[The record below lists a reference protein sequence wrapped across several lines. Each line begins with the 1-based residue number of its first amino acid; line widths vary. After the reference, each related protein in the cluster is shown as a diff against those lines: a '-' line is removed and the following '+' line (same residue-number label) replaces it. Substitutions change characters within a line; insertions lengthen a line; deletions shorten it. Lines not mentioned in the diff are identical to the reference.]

1 MNEVVEK
8 NRSNKLSKILGID
21 KIDYQNKEEVI
32 LRDYLAL
39 ERTKLANERTLFA
52 YIRTSLY
59 LIIAGITMI
68 QLREL
73 GSLEWIGIVSLIISF
88 LIFIFGLWRYLK
100 LKHQLKSYY
109 SNNKAPIESKEVNQ
123 TPV

>member
-1 MNEVVEK
+1 MSDKNK
-8 NRSNKLSKILGID
+8 NRWTKFLGLD
-21 KIDYQNKEEVI
+21 QTVYQNKEAII

-59 LIIAGITMI
+59 LILAGFTLI

-73 GSLEWIGIVSLIISF
+73 GSLQWIGIISLMLS
-88 LIFIFGLWRYLK
+88 IFILLFGIFRYVK
-100 LKHQLKSYY
+100 LHRQLKSYY
-109 SNNKAPIESKEVNQ
+109 LNENQ
-123 TPV
+123 SSQTINQENEGV

>member
-1 MNEVVEK
+1 M
-8 NRSNKLSKILGID
+8 GID
-21 KIDYQNKEEVI
+21 QLAYQNKEEII

-59 LIIAGITMI
+59 LILAGITMI

-73 GSLEWIGIVSLIISF
+73 GSLQWIGIVSLIISL
-88 LIFIFGLWRYLK
+88 LILFFGLWRYVK
-100 LKHQLKSYY
+100 LNHQLKSYY
-109 SNNKAPIESKEVNQ
+109 SNYNLPPESKKENN